1 VLKSFFQGREN
12 ARICPP
18 EKKHWQASIRE
29 LARFSHKNMEVKNV
43 MHPFIF
49 WLSTGS

>member
-1 VLKSFFQGREN
+1 MQEFVPQ
-12 ARICPP
+12 
-18 EKKHWQASIRE
+18 KKTLASIHKRI
-29 LARFSHKNMEVKNV
+29 AKFSHEIVKVKNV